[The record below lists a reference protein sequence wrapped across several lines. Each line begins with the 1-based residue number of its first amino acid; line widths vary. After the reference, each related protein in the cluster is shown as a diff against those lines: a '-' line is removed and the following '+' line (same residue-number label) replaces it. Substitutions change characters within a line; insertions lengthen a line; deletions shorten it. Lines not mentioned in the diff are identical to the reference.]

1 MKRLVCS
8 MDGTWNDDEGG
19 ASPQT
24 NAAKLASA
32 VLPTDDR
39 GVWQLVRFV
48 VGKAP
53 SEEKRWASLKA
64 AAGLQISERIK
75 AGYEFL
81 RNTYEPGDEIYLFG
95 VARGAYE
102 ARSLASFI
110 ALFGI
115 ARKDADFPIDEA
127 WRVYGKSER
136 RRKFDAVAELSA
148 ACHYP
153 VRIRCIG
160 AWETVGHA
168 GNPNWPWAWLA
179 RRFSHHDLRWHDT
192 IDVALHAVSIDETRG
207 AFRPSMFTLPDD
219 VVLPSHQ
226 RVEQAWFPGTHADV
240 GGGSPESELSDV
252 ALLWMVEKIQSTTNL
267 AIDIARLERESRPDP
282 LGVQHVC
289 NTEWRSAFSRRV
301 PYLRL
306 VRQDAG
312 GIPHRRR
319 RALRNWR
326 TSKLGNGLISLN
338 ETIHHSALE
347 RFGQTIRE
355 ANGSRVHER
364 IYEPSTL
371 VAAVSATREEAA
383 REEPAR
389 EKRALDEEV
398 HIENA

>member
-8 MDGTWNDDEGG
+8 MDGTWNDDEGE
-19 ASPQT
+19 ASPQS

-32 VLPTDDR
+32 VLPADHR
-39 GVWQLVRFV
+39 GTWQLVRFV
-48 VGKAP
+48 FGKAP
-53 SEEKRWASLKA
+53 SEEERLPSLRS
-64 AAGLQISERIK
+64 AAGFEISERIK

-95 VARGAYE
+95 VSRGAYE

-127 WRVYGKSER
+127 WRLYRKSER
-136 RRKFDAVAELSA
+136 RRKFDTVAELSA

-160 AWETVGHA
+160 AWDTVGHA

-179 RRFSHHDLRWHDT
+179 RWFNRHDLRWHNT
-192 IDVALHAVSIDETRG
+192 IDIALHAVSIDETRG

-240 GGGSPESELSDV
+240 GGGSPETELSDL
-252 ALLWMVEKIQSTTNL
+252 ALHWMIEKIQSMTEL
-267 AIDIARLERESRPDP
+267 AIDIERLERESRPDP
-282 LGVQHVC
+282 LGVQHVSD
-289 NTEWRSAFSRRV
+289 TGWSSVFSRRV

-306 VRQDAG
+306 VREDVA
-312 GIPHRRR
+312 GIPNGRR
-319 RALRNWR
+319 RAFGNWR
-326 TSKLGNGLISLN
+326 TSKLGKGLISLN
-338 ETIHHSALE
+338 ETIHQSALE
-347 RFGQTIRE
+347 RLGQTIRE
-355 ANGSRVHER
+355 AKGSRVHER

-371 VAAVSATREEAA
+371 VAAVSPTREEA
-383 REEPAR
+383 PS
-389 EKRALDEEV
+389 DEEV
-398 HIENA
+398 HTENA